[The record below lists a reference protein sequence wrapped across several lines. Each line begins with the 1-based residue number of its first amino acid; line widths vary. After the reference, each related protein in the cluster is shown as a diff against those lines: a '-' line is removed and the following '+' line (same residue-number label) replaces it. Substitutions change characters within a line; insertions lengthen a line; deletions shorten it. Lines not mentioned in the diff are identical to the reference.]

1 MSAAIPSIISFRT
14 TAGMSVGIAAEKKA
28 FAKEPNQPNI
38 QSERTNHVAPK
49 IANMN
54 FSFSLGGSTLTVS
67 LTDSVSGEIFRKI
80 VYEKATPSDYRLDKA
95 VGHVIDF
102 KV

>member
-1 MSAAIPSIISFRT
+1 MSAAIPSITSFRT
-14 TAGMSVGIAAEKKA
+14 TAGMSVGAASDKKV

-38 QSERTNHVAPK
+38 QSERANHIPPK

-54 FSFSLGGSTLTVS
+54 FSFSMAGSALTVS

-80 VYEKATPSDYRLDKA
+80 VYEKDTPSDYRFDKA
-95 VGHVIDF
+95 VGSVIDCS
-102 KV
+102 V